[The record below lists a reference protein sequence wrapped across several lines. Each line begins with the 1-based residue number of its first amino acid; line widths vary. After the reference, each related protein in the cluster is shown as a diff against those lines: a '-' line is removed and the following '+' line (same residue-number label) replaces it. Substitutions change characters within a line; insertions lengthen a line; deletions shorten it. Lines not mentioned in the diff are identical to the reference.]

1 MDSTERGGSGSRSRP
16 GSPDDG
22 GGGGG
27 GGRRRP
33 GGRSPGSSP
42 DGKTQD
48 RGGEGGGEDGG
59 ENDWAWADGVAIFYR
74 VSRFELV
81 GLRSCCYRDDTRL
94 GGEAAEATEVGL
106 VAAFVDRRAPETRKI
121 CVAATELC
129 DVVEWPHVRLEQTYV
144 AGDFSDVCKTEL
156 Q

>member
-1 MDSTERGGSGSRSRP
+1 MDSAERSGSGSGSRP

-27 GGRRRP
+27 GGRRRR
-33 GGRSPGSSP
+33 GGRSPESSP
-42 DGKTQD
+42 DGKSQD
-48 RGGEGGGEDGG
+48 RGGEGGGE

-129 DVVEWPHVRLEQTYV
+129 DVVGWPHVRLEQTYV
-144 AGDFSDVCKTEL
+144 AGAL
-156 Q
+156 RW